1 LPGDLNYLIE
11 LEKTQWAEDMKM
23 LFQETLELKRKKSEY
38 QKKDS
43 PVVGIESKANE
54 LLDKFI
60 DKTKTPKTLV
70 FQNAMK
76 TNRQSIFQFLYR
88 KEVPPD
94 NNGPER
100 GVRNFKEKQKISG
113 QFKTGQ
119 NAYAIL
125 QSIIDTSIKRKM
137 PVMTSMKF
145 IAQIPVFV
153 VVE

>member
-1 LPGDLNYLIE
+1 
-11 LEKTQWAEDMKM
+11 
-23 LFQETLELKRKKSEY
+23 
-38 QKKDS
+38 
-43 PVVGIESKANE
+43 
-54 LLDKFI
+54 LDKFI

-94 NNGPER
+94 NNGSER
-100 GVRNFKEKQKISG
+100 GVRNFKVKQKISG